1 MTGRIEVKRR
11 AVSRSAKGRAA
22 EEVVASALSSGGWSI
37 VARNWRRGAGEL
49 DIVAH
54 RAGTLAFVEVKA
66 TDAYGLEGLES
77 SVGRRKRQ
85 RIVETSKLFIA
96 AHREFEYAAIRYDVA
111 SVEAG
116 ALAEYFENA
125 FAERT

>member
-1 MTGRIEVKRR
+1 MEGRIAGNR
-11 AVSRSAKGRAA
+11 AAASRTAKGRAA
-22 EEVVASALSSGGWSI
+22 EDVVAVAMASGGWTI

-49 DIVAH
+49 DIVAC
-54 RAGTLAFVEVKA
+54 RDGTLAFVEVKA
-66 TDAYGLEGLES
+66 TDAFGIEGLES

-111 SVEAG
+111 SVKAG
-116 ALAEYFENA
+116 AMAEYFENA

>member
-1 MTGRIEVKRR
+1 MTCRT
-11 AVSRSAKGRAA
+11 AASRSAKGRAA
-22 EEVVASALSSGGWSI
+22 EEIVAAALTSGGWSI
-37 VARNWRRGAGEL
+37 VGRNWRRGAGEL
-49 DIVAH
+49 DIVAQ
-54 RAGTLAFVEVKA
+54 RGATLAFVEVKA
-66 TDAYGLEGLES
+66 TDAYGLESLES
-77 SVGRRKRQ
+77 SVGPRKRR
-85 RIVETSKLFIA
+85 RIIETSKLFIA